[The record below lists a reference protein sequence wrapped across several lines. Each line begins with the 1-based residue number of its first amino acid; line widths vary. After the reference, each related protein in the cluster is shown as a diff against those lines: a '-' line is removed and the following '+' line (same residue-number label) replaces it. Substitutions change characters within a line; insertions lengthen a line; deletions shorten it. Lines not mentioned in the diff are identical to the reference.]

1 LADFGTVTIWMQ
13 VEYMH
18 FEILVED
25 ISGKIALEILVPKI
39 INTEQHTFIIH
50 HYKGI
55 GRIPKNITSSSDPKK
70 RILLD
75 QLPRLIQGYGKILS
89 YFPAILIIICD
100 LDDRCLSTFRKEL
113 LELVNSCDPKP
124 KTQFCIAIEEGE
136 AWYLGDLAAVK
147 AAYPSAKQAV
157 LNLYTND
164 SICGTWEKLA
174 DAVFSGGVQ
183 KLSKLGWQGIGKE
196 KATWAEKISPIMD
209 IDNNQ
214 SPSFCYFRDQLR
226 RLSGQ

>member
-1 LADFGTVTIWMQ
+1 MQ

-39 INTEQHTFIIH
+39 INTEQHTFNIH
-50 HYKGI
+50 PYKGI
-55 GRIPKNITSSSDPKK
+55 GRIPQGLKSTSDANK

-75 QLPRLIQGYGKILS
+75 QLPRLIQGYGKTFAS
-89 YFPAILIIICD
+89 YPPDYHAVLIIICD
-100 LDDRCLSTFRKEL
+100 LDDRCLSAFRKEL
-113 LELVNSCDPKP
+113 LELVNSCNPKP

-157 LNLYTND
+157 LNSYTND
-164 SICGTWEKLA
+164 EICGTWEKLA
-174 DAVFSGGVQ
+174 DAVYSGGCQ
-183 KLSKLGWQGIGKE
+183 KLSKLAYQVIGKE

>member
-1 LADFGTVTIWMQ
+1 
-13 VEYMH
+13 MH

-25 ISGKIALEILVPKI
+25 ISGKTALDILVPKI
-39 INTEQHTFIIH
+39 INTKEHTFNIH
-50 HYKGI
+50 FYKGI
-55 GRIPKNITSSSDPKK
+55 GHIPKNLTSTSDAKK

-75 QLPRLIQGYGKILS
+75 QLPRLIQGYGKKFAS
-89 YFPAILIIICD
+89 YPPDYHAVVIVICD
-100 LDDRCLSTFRKEL
+100 LDNRCLSAFRKEL
-113 LELVNSCDPKP
+113 LELVNSCNPKP

-136 AWYLGDLAAVK
+136 AWFLGDFAAVK

-157 LNLYTND
+157 LNSYTND

-174 DAVFSGGVQ
+174 DAVFSGGVK

-196 KATWAEKISPIMD
+196 KATWAERISPLME

-214 SPSFCYFRDQLR
+214 SPSFCYFRDKLR
-226 RLSGQ
+226 HLSGQ